1 MTPEHIIFIPTIFL
15 LGLLTGILSS
25 VRRSGGATA
34 VLLTLGIAL
43 SVFVLNH
50 LTPIPTG
57 VVALHDITGGQ
68 PIFDQSPSFDRAEVL
83 ARLDAFGADGR
94 ALYQRFTYTGDLLF
108 PLSVLLFLLTF
119 ARFSARQLA
128 RTAIWIPYLT
138 ILPIAWFAF
147 DMLEN
152 TLVFSLIA
160 AFPDERPALAA
171 ILGPVTAIK
180 LLLLPTSL
188 IAQFVGLFVALAKS
202 EKPRGAV

>member
-15 LGLLTGILSS
+15 LGLLTGILIS
-25 VRRSGGATA
+25 VRRTGGGTA
-34 VLLTLGIAL
+34 VLVTLGIAL

-57 VVALHDITGGQ
+57 VVALHNITGGQ
-68 PIFDQSPSFDRAEVL
+68 PIFDQSPSFDSAEVL
-83 ARLDAFGADGR
+83 ARLDAFGAEGR
-94 ALYQRFTYTGDLLF
+94 VLYQRFTYTGDLLF
-108 PLSVLLFLLTF
+108 PLTVLLFLLAF

-128 RTAIWIPYLT
+128 HTAIWIRLLA

-160 AFPDERPALAA
+160 AFPDEMPALAA

-180 LLLLPTSL
+180 FLLLPTSL
-188 IAQFVGLFVALAKS
+188 IAQFVGLFVALVKS
-202 EKPRGAV
+202 TRTRSAV